1 MIFYTGT
8 LLKGCFIQDSVGYRG
23 RDRVSVE
30 FTATYAICAYHYWCC
45 EIESR
50 SGRGVQQ
57 HVIKFVSDL
66 RQVGGFFPRTPYS
79 STNKNRPPRYNWTI
93 VESGVKHHKPNQLL
107 LWPHQFI
114 IGMTSLTTL
123 PFS

>member
-8 LLKGCFIQDSVGYRG
+8 LLKGCFIQDSGGHRG
-23 RDRVSVE
+23 RDRVPVE
-30 FTATYAICAYHYWCC
+30 FTATYAICAYHHGCC

-66 RQVGGFFPRTPYS
+66 RQVGGFFPRIPYS
-79 STNKNRPPRYNWTI
+79 STNKNRPPRYN
-93 VESGVKHHKPNQLL
+93 
-107 LWPHQFI
+107 
-114 IGMTSLTTL
+114 
-123 PFS
+123 